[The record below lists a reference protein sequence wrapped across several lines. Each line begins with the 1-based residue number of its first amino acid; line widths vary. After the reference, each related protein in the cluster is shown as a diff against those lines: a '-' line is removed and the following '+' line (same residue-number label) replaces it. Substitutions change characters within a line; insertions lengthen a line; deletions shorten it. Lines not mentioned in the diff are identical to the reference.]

1 MGVQTDPEAYQKGY
15 DDAMRAAAGGQGP
28 SSAGASVEARTHTG
42 TNAKARTSGRDISGK
57 VERGIGFAFGWLI
70 LFPLF
75 MGLLFGS
82 MSWFFGGSFTAVAV
96 GAGGVFFVI
105 ALFMGVVITGFRLFL
120 ALWPVLIVGGVIAIA
135 VVKLLG

>member
-1 MGVQTDPEAYQKGY
+1 
-15 DDAMRAAAGGQGP
+15 
-28 SSAGASVEARTHTG
+28 
-42 TNAKARTSGRDISGK
+42 
-57 VERGIGFAFGWLI
+57 
-70 LFPLF
+70 
-75 MGLLFGS
+75 
-82 MSWFFGGSFTAVAV
+82 VAV